1 MVISDNNVRQLE
13 TKVCEEQLASANG
26 RKVKF
31 FVKIKYYIFLGYFHL
46 KKMLKLMLFV
56 LVWMLMQRVET
67 LEHEMKRLRK
77 ELEIEKVETEASFC
91 LLKYSIG
98 SI

>member
-1 MVISDNNVRQLE
+1 
-13 TKVCEEQLASANG
+13 
-26 RKVKF
+26 
-31 FVKIKYYIFLGYFHL
+31 
-46 KKMLKLMLFV
+46 MLKLMLFV
-56 LVWMLMQRVET
+56 LVWMLKQRVET

-91 LLKYSIG
+91 SLKYSIG

>member
-1 MVISDNNVRQLE
+1 MSYL
-13 TKVCEEQLASANG
+13 
-26 RKVKF
+26 
-31 FVKIKYYIFLGYFHL
+31 FLGYFHL

-56 LVWMLMQRVET
+56 LVWMLKQRVET

-91 LLKYSIG
+91 SLKYSIG